1 MTCTTSSLAGLGLRD
16 RHDLQALG
24 SSLAAVGSRLHK
36 ACVHHIPHPRHRHR
50 GLSNVGGQDD
60 LHSTA
65 IPMPLSPMMVLHTEW
80 QRSINH
86 TVQCLKA
93 DISFQ
98 IHLLSAF
105 GRPKVFQGCI
115 LPMRFGWCC
124 AGLHTSNSWTSKK
137 KRPLRWK

>member
-36 ACVHHIPHPRHRHR
+36 ACVHHIPHPRHCHR

-65 IPMPLSPMMVLHTEW
+65 TPMPLSFMMVHHTEW

-86 TVQCLKA
+86 TVQCLRA
-93 DISFQ
+93 DFFSSNTSFVSFWLSKGFPRWYIANEVWVVLCRLAYQ
-98 IHLLSAF
+98 QLLD
-105 GRPKVFQGCI
+105 
-115 LPMRFGWCC
+115 
-124 AGLHTSNSWTSKK
+124 
-137 KRPLRWK
+137 